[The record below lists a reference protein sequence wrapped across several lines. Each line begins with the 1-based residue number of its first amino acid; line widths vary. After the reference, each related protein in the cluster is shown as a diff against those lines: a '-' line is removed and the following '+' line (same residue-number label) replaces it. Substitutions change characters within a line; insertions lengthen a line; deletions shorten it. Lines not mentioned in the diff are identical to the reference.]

1 MFASSSARAVTAAA
15 ALAAVIA
22 YLDRQA
28 SPSIGLLYLFPI
40 LLVGTVLPRWQIV
53 AAALGCT
60 WLTAIFNPWPLTIG
74 ASLAQDALVFV
85 ALGGTGLVAYE
96 LTRRRREEAD
106 HRRVVEH
113 EAAARRQAEEQLAF
127 VIDTS
132 PAAVLTMTGT
142 GTIVAANAAA
152 HRVFGLDGAALCG
165 RSIAQYIP
173 ALARVPARLA
183 SMQTFHTEM
192 RCRGQRDNGS
202 SFPADVFFSTYGT
215 AQGPRLAAMVID
227 TSADLVDREEAGL
240 EQLMASSRVLVSAMT
255 HEVRNL
261 CGAVAV
267 VHENLART
275 GTLRANQD
283 FEALGT
289 LVEALTRIASVQL
302 RQNHVRARVADV
314 DLLDLLDELRIVLDA
329 VSDDAGIPIEWCLDV
344 SPATPVVS
352 VDQHHLLQA
361 LLNLIKNS
369 HRALQHCERKRL
381 TITVVERDGGVSLRI
396 QDSGPGP
403 AVVEHLFQ
411 PFQKGAACTGL
422 GLYVSRALVRSFR
435 GDLRYDPDPAC
446 TFVIELP
453 GAARELTAVG
463 TMRPASH
470 DTHSA
475 AAR

>member
-1 MFASSSARAVTAAA
+1 MLVALIAS
-15 ALAAVIA
+15 I
-22 YLDRQA
+22 DRQTNL
-28 SPSIGLLYLFPI
+28 SFGLLYLFPI
-40 LLVGTVLPRWQIV
+40 IVVGTALPRRLV
-53 AAALGCT
+53 LLAALLCT
-60 WLTAIFNPWPLTIG
+60 WLTALFDSSSLTIA

-85 ALGGTGLVAYE
+85 ALGGVGLVAYE
-96 LTRRRREEAD
+96 LTRRRHEEVD
-106 HRRVVEH
+106 HRRAVEH
-113 EAAARRQAEEQLAF
+113 EAAARRDAEEQLAF

-142 GTIVAANAAA
+142 GAIVAANAAA
-152 HRVFGLDGAALCG
+152 HRVFGVEAAALHG

-173 ALARVPARLA
+173 ALARVPASLGLR
-183 SMQTFHTEM
+183 QTFHTEM

-275 GTLRANQD
+275 GTLRGNQD

-289 LVEALTRIASVQL
+289 LVDALTRIASVQL
-302 RQNHVRARVADV
+302 RQSHAQTRVTDV
-314 DLLDLLDELRIVLDA
+314 DLFDLVDELRVVLDP
-329 VSDDAGIPIEWCLDV
+329 VSDDAGIPIEWRLDV

-352 VDQHHLLQA
+352 VDQHRLLQA

-381 TITVVERDGGVSLRI
+381 TITIVEGDDVVSLRI

-411 PFQKGAACTGL
+411 PFQKGASCTGL

-453 GAARELTAVG
+453 RVTGERATAHA
-463 TMRPASH
+463 MRLASH
-470 DTHSA
+470 DAHSA